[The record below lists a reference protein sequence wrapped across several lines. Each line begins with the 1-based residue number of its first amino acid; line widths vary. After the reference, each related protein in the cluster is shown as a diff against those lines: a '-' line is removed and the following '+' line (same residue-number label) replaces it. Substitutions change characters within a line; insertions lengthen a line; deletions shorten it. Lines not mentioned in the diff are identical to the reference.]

1 VVPTISPLVTFI
13 GALIGLLAIAL
24 IPSNKQIKKGNTER
38 FTSWGKMAV
47 VALAIVLFVLAGAV
61 MYTWVISNSEE
72 LFSLGNFLLF
82 LGLGIGL
89 VANNVLV
96 TAKITMAQNEKEPSE
111 VHEVEELGPKE
122 SVAPAKDARPKKATR
137 PKTSTKPFK
146 PEVAP
151 AVGKP
156 LASPKIPVK
165 AKVPKLMAP
174 PKPKVSEELIA
185 PPLGPK
191 KCPSCDTPLDHHQ
204 DKTCPVCGHDLTS

>member
-1 VVPTISPLVTFI
+1 VVPTISPLVTFV
-13 GALIGLLAIAL
+13 GAIIGLSAIAL
-24 IPSNKQIKKGNTER
+24 IPSKSQIKKGNTER
-38 FTSWGKMAV
+38 FNSWGKLAII
-47 VALAIVLFVLAGAV
+47 ALAIVLFVLAGAV
-61 MYTWVISNSEE
+61 MYTWVTSSSEE

-96 TAKITMAQNEKEPSE
+96 TAKIAKAQKDTEPSE

-122 SVAPAKDARPKKATR
+122 SAVPTKVARPKKAPR
-137 PKTSTKPFK
+137 PKTGTKPFK

-156 LASPKIPVK
+156 LQSPKIPVK
-165 AKVPKLMAP
+165 AKVPKLVAP
-174 PKPKVSEELIA
+174 PKPKVSEELIE
-185 PPLGPK
+185 PPIGPK